1 MKRRLPPLQDRN
13 MVVIGYKLIN
23 ETNVK
28 KTTMLMD
35 ANSVLYLVWLF

>member
-13 MVVIGYKLIN
+13 MVVIGYKLIK
-23 ETNVK
+23 TNVK

-35 ANSVLYLVWLF
+35 VKSVLFLVLLF